1 MANKELIQVLTTI
14 VKPYVQDQDA
24 FEHITE
30 ETDFINDLKINSA
43 HLIDVVLDIEDH
55 FDITIE
61 NEELE
66 KMVSV
71 GAAMA
76 LIAEKTK

>member
-1 MANKELIQVLTTI
+1 MTNEDLITALKKI
-14 VKPYVQDQDA
+14 VKPYVQDELA
-24 FEHITE
+24 FETLGE
-30 ETDFINDLKINSA
+30 ESDFIHDLKINSA

-71 GAAMA
+71 GSAMK
-76 LIAEKTK
+76 LISTKIS